1 MKTAPFLRDMI
12 DQDLATFFEQQCD
25 AQANYMAAFTAKE
38 PTNQAAFLAH
48 WKRIREDATVT
59 IKTIVDDQ
67 HVAGHVMSYWE
78 DDRCEVTYWLGKEFW
93 GHCLASRSLAD
104 FLAHVQKIR
113 PIYARVAK
121 DNMASRRIL
130 EKNGF
135 ALISESKGFAN
146 ARGEEIEEL
155 LLELRWGPATLPP
168 GIIY

>member
-1 MKTAPFLRDMI
+1 
-12 DQDLATFFEQQCD
+12 
-25 AQANYMAAFTAKE
+25 
-38 PTNQAAFLAH
+38 
-48 WKRIREDATVT
+48 
-59 IKTIVDDQ
+59 
-67 HVAGHVMSYWE
+67 MSYWE

-93 GHCLASRSLAD
+93 GHGLANRSLAD

-135 ALISESKGFAN
+135 ALISASKGFAN

-155 LLELRWGPATLPP
+155 LLELR
-168 GIIY
+168 